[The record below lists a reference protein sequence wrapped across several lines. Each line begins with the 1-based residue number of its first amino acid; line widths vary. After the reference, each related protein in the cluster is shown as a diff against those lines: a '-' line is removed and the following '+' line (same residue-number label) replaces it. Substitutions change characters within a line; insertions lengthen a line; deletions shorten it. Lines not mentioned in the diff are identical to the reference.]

1 MLTME
6 QWKEEVSKLD
16 DLIALLVNSP
26 TSPESLIALEHVQ
39 SARGCA
45 LESMPAECEFDLKLA
60 WTAIRQID
68 DEATRQ
74 NAEKILSSLPPG
86 TRLAKD

>member
-1 MLTME
+1 MLTTV
-6 QWKEEVSKLD
+6 QWEEEVSKLD
-16 DLIALLVNSP
+16 DLIALLADAPS
-26 TSPESLIALEHVQ
+26 SPESLIALEHVQ

-68 DEATRQ
+68 DKATRQ
-74 NAEKILSSLPPG
+74 NAEKILSSLPTSG
-86 TRLAKD
+86 RLLRG

>member
-16 DLIALLVNSP
+16 DLIALLTNSP
-26 TSPESLIALEHVQ
+26 SSPESLIALEHVQ